1 MADGDF
7 IWLIGDDDLL
17 MPYAIE
23 ALYKLIDGHPD
34 VDFFFVN
41 SFHLTTDYIKNYP
54 FYL

>member
-23 ALYKLIDGHPD
+23 DLYKLIDGHPD
-34 VDFFFVN
+34 VDFFL
-41 SFHLTTDYIKNYP
+41 SIHLI
-54 FYL
+54 